1 MMPIHIVSSI
11 SSDGIH
17 AANIIV
23 MQKEGISMI
32 QTMQISLINTA
43 VLPVQVSHKQIKM
56 HDTVSMCVWVENE
69 NKAT

>member
-11 SSDGIH
+11 YSDGIH

-23 MQKEGISMI
+23 MQKGGISMI

-56 HDTVSMCVWVENE
+56 HDTVSMCLWVENE
-69 NKAT
+69 NRAT